1 MELTWWLVVI
11 VACVALAVG
20 IVVALLLPIDD
31 RRRLRPLANVDRLTR
46 LPAYV
51 RAMRR
56 RTVTT
61 IATLV
66 LLVVAV
72 AATVVA
78 GARPTGLPTAAHDA
92 DAGQPEDVMVCAG
105 APLGDRRL
113 EATLRYFAAKVPTFD
128 TQRIGLTSPH
138 RRVVPLTRDH
148 QYAAGRFAAYAA
160 PVIDA
165 DVDDRRADFAPDV
178 RYVNYAEGVDDLLAL
193 CLTGFPG
200 FDEPA
205 PQRRSIVYVGP
216 GRTAQSG
223 PAIVGASRLRELA
236 MTAGVQVNVITTAPG
251 DDVLEDLAR
260 STGGRYFAT
269 ESNVAPQLDEIRANP
284 PVPSP
289 EVENRIRAAAP
300 ESPDVPLLIALTA
313 LIALSLVPLVVRR

>member
-11 VACVALAVG
+11 VACLALAVG

-51 RAMRR
+51 RAVRR

-66 LLVVAV
+66 LLAV
-72 AATVVA
+72 AAAAAVVVA
-78 GARPTGLPTAAHDA
+78 ARPTGLPTAAHDA
-92 DAGQPEDVMVCAG
+92 AAGQPEDVMVCAG

-113 EATLRYFAAKVPTFD
+113 EATLRFFAARVPTFD
-128 TQRIGLTSPH
+128 TQRIGLTSPN
-138 RRVVPLTRDH
+138 RRVIPLTRDH
-148 QYAAGRFAAYAA
+148 QYAAGRFADYAA
-160 PVIDA
+160 PVTDA
-165 DVDDRRADFAPDV
+165 DVDDRRGDFAPDV

-216 GRTAQSG
+216 GRTRDSG
-223 PAIVGASRLRELA
+223 PAIVGASRLTELA
-236 MTAGVQVNVITTAPG
+236 TTAGVQVNVITTTP
-251 DDVLEDLAR
+251 DDVLSDLAR
-260 STGGRYFAT
+260 ATGGRYVAA
-269 ESNVAPQLDEIRANP
+269 ESNVAQQLEEIRANP
-284 PVPSP
+284 PVPTP
-289 EVENRIRAAAP
+289 EVETRIRAAAP
-300 ESPDVPLLIALTA
+300 ESPDVPLLVALAALT
-313 LIALSLVPLVVRR
+313 ALSLVPLVVRR